1 MGTHTLFPRMDDAT
15 LSAQLTRLGLSEKEV
30 DTYLTVLERGKATAS
45 EIADATGVSKRYV
58 YSISESLEDRGFVA
72 VDDHVVPT
80 TIRAREP
87 GQVIEG
93 LTDEL
98 AAMEPALSERHSQI
112 DRDRQQF
119 DVVKSRTTMLKRIGS
134 FVSEADHEITL
145 SISSDQLPEIRDELR
160 AAVDRGVLTM
170 LLVNDASADGLE
182 PQTFEGTATLVR
194 AWDEVTP
201 LTLTVDQQ
209 YGIVAPVEM
218 AARSNTNRRAIT
230 FAQRDI
236 APVLTGSFF
245 GNYWPMADEVY
256 VARPRSL
263 PAEYGSFRHAVLDA
277 TLSRREDRAIG
288 VEAAVNPCQHDA
300 DRQSIAGTVT
310 GTRQGLVKPTTND
323 VPIENALVVDT
334 DDGEVSVGGPGA
346 LLEDFE
352 ANDVVTLLDL

>member
-1 MGTHTLFPRMDDAT
+1 MDDAT

-30 DTYLTVLERGKATAS
+30 DTYLTVLERGELTAS

-58 YSISESLEDRGFVA
+58 YSISESLEERGFVT

-87 GQVIEG
+87 GEVIAG

-98 AAMEPALSERHSQI
+98 AAMESALSERHARVE
-112 DRDRQQF
+112 RDRQQF
-119 DVVKSRTTMLKRIGS
+119 DVVKSRSTMLKRIAS
-134 FVSEADHEITL
+134 YVSAADHEITL
-145 SISSDQLPEIRDELR
+145 SISADQLPEIESELR
-160 AAVDRGVLTM
+160 AAVDRGVLVM
-170 LLVNDASADGLE
+170 LLLNDAPVDGLD
-182 PQTFEGTATLVR
+182 PADFAGTATLVR
-194 AWDEVTP
+194 AWDQVTP
-201 LTLTVDQQ
+201 LTLTVDRQ

-218 AARSNTNRRAIT
+218 AARSNSDRRAIT

-245 GNYWPMADEVY
+245 GNYWPMAEEVH
-256 VARPRSL
+256 VGRPQSL

-277 TLSRREDRAIG
+277 TLYHREDRAVG
-288 VEAAVNPCQHDA
+288 VEAAVAPCQGDS
-300 DRQSIAGTVT
+300 DRESIAGTVT
-310 GTRQGLVKPTTND
+310 ATRQGLVEPTTND

-334 DDGEVSVGGPGA
+334 DDGEYSVGGPGA

-352 ANDVVTLLDL
+352 ATDVVTLLDV